1 MSDTYKIKMLKS
13 KHGTDIGDVLFVHS
27 KDGFNIGKLRFKPK
41 VAREWIESGIAE
53 LCKARVKADG

>member
-1 MSDTYKIKMLKS
+1 MLKS

-53 LCKARVKADG
+53 LCKTRVKADG